1 MAVALAGRTILVTR
15 PAAQADALCAAI
27 EAQGGRTWRLPLLDI
42 APVDDSEAFA
52 ALASSLDEFD
62 FAFFVSANAVS
73 HGLAGIRAH
82 RAWPPG
88 PQAVT
93 VGPGSA
99 TALRDAGFTEVLV
112 PAERFDSEG
121 VLALPEF
128 APDAVTGKRVLIL
141 RGDGGRELFGDVL
154 MARGAQVSCFTCY
167 RRLAPD
173 VDVQTLASA
182 ASAGAL
188 DAITLTSSEA
198 VRHLA
203 AALTTD
209 AAPVLA
215 VPVFAPHERVAE
227 AARAAGFTH
236 VVLTDS
242 ADKGLLAGLCAHFAA
257 G

>member
-1 MAVALAGRTILVTR
+1 MSGALAGRTILVTR

-27 EAQGGRTWRLPLLDI
+27 EAQGGRAWRLPLLDI
-42 APVDDSEAFA
+42 APIDDAAAFA
-52 ALASSLDEFD
+52 ALASVLDEYD

-82 RAWPPG
+82 RTWPPG
-88 PQAVT
+88 PRAVT

-99 TALRDAGFTEVLV
+99 AALREAGFGQVLV
-112 PAERFDSEG
+112 PAVRFDSEG
-121 VLALPEF
+121 VLALTEF
-128 APDAVTGKRVLIL
+128 TAPAIAGKRVLIL
-141 RGDGGRELFGDVL
+141 RGDGGRELLGDAL
-154 MARGAQVSCFTCY
+154 TARGAQVRCFTCY

-173 VDVQTLASA
+173 LDVPALAAA
-182 ASAGAL
+182 ASQGAL

-203 AALTTD
+203 AQLKSGGTE
-209 AAPVLA
+209 LLG
-215 VPVFAPHERVAE
+215 VPVFAPHERVAD

-236 VVLTDS
+236 VELTEA
-242 ADKGLLAGLCAHFAA
+242 ADAGLLAGLGAYFAA